1 MAKIKILV
9 VDDEEDILD
18 MLEYNLEKHDF
29 KVLRALNGEAA
40 VEIAKREDP
49 EVILLDIMMPN
60 IDGVETCRRL
70 RALPGGER
78 PFIVFLTARS
88 EEYSEIAGLEAGADD
103 YITKPIKPRLLLARL
118 QAVIRRGRQPETPG
132 LEITNSIVLGQAGEL
147 EIKPDQYMVYR
158 KGKPLTLPKKEFELL
173 LFLASQPGRVF
184 TREILLEHVWGAD
197 VQVVDRTIDVHV
209 RKLREKIGKKWI
221 KTVQGVGYKFTS
233 KV

>member
-1 MAKIKILV
+1 MAKIKILL
-9 VDDEEDILD
+9 VDDEEDILEL
-18 MLEYNLEKHDF
+18 LEYNLEKADY
-29 KVLRALNGEAA
+29 KVLRASNGEDA
-40 VEIAKREDP
+40 VEIAKREEP
-49 EVILLDIMMPN
+49 EVILLDIMMPG

-70 RALPGGER
+70 RALPNGDR
-78 PFIVFLTARS
+78 PFILFLTARS
-88 EEYSEIAGLEAGADD
+88 EEYSEIAGLDAGADD

-118 QAVIRRGRQPETPG
+118 QAVIRRGRQSTSPGMETTAT
-132 LEITNSIVLGQAGEL
+132 LKVGEL
-147 EIKPDQYMVYR
+147 EINRDEYLVYR

-173 LFLASQPGRVF
+173 VFLASQPGRVF
-184 TREILLEHVWGAD
+184 TREILLEQVWGSD

>member
-18 MLEYNLEKHDF
+18 LLQYNLEKEDF
-29 KVLRALNGEAA
+29 KVLRALNGELAL
-40 VEIAKREDP
+40 EIARKENPDM
-49 EVILLDIMMPN
+49 ILLDIMMPRM
-60 IDGVETCRRL
+60 DGVETCRRL
-70 RALPGGER
+70 RALPEGDR

-103 YITKPIKPRLLLARL
+103 YVTKPVKPRVLMARL
-118 QAVIRRGRQPETPG
+118 QAIYRRGRGQNEPTIP
-132 LEITNSIVLGQAGEL
+132 TNTNLKIGEL
-147 EIKPDQYMVYR
+147 EISKDEYIVYR
-158 KGKPLTLPKKEFELL
+158 KGKPLSLPKKEFELL
-173 LFLASQPGRVF
+173 LFLASQPGKVF
-184 TREILLEHVWGAD
+184 TRDVLLEHVWGTD
-197 VQVVDRTIDVHV
+197 VQVVDRTVDVHV